1 MLAWTMLESTFGR
14 FDDVWWWVCIN
25 CVEVEGCVFPVIS
38 FLGEV
43 VFRNEPKRDCPR
55 LKYNLQMIILLERI
69 FFSLK

>member
-43 VFRNEPKRDCPR
+43 VFRNEPKRDFVR
-55 LKYNLQMIILLERI
+55 G
-69 FFSLK
+69 